1 MSKTDTANTNHQELI
16 IKMKIITDLY
26 LEEIKTDLKND
37 NVFNCNRCIET
48 IELLRDFII
57 VDAQL
62 NHMNIK
68 ELKEKS

>member
-16 IKMKIITDLY
+16 YKMKVITDLY
-26 LEEIKTDLKND
+26 LEEIKTELKND

-57 VDAQL
+57 VDAQK
-62 NHMNIK
+62 IE

>member
-1 MSKTDTANTNHQELI
+1 
-16 IKMKIITDLY
+16 MKIITDAY
-26 LEEIKTDLKND
+26 IDEIKKDLKDD

-57 VDAQL
+57 VDAQK
-62 NHMNIK
+62 IE